1 MKRGRV
7 VKCEGIKLPNI
18 EVEKEGRIHIF
29 KHCQIG

>member
-7 VKCEGIKLPNI
+7 VKCEVIKLPNI